1 MFESITAILMVL
13 GELIDPIT
21 HIVSYA
27 FCPFIFG
34 GSAIYAIVRWVKLEE
49 NQKREIIWSILVI
62 ILAVLVLVF
71 VGLNTFLWLNDIMFF
86 IFIVLRFSLL
96 FILVI
101 LANPYIKWAPL
112 KGPFITKE
120 NMEKI

>member
-13 GELIDPIT
+13 GELIDPTT

-34 GSAIYAIVRWVKLEE
+34 GSAIYAIVRWVKLEST
-49 NQKREIIWSILVI
+49 QKREIIWSILVI

-112 KGPFITKE
+112 KGSFITKE
-120 NMEKI
+120 NTEKI

>member
-13 GELIDPIT
+13 GELIDPTT

>member
-1 MFESITAILMVL
+1 MIESITALLIVL
-13 GELIDPIT
+13 GEIT
-21 HIVSYA
+21 QQQHIVSYA

-34 GSAIYAIVRWVKLEE
+34 GSAIFAIFKWTKLEA

-71 VGLNTFLWLNDIMFF
+71 VGLNTFLWLNDLMYY
-86 IFIVLRFSLL
+86 IFIGVRFSLL
-96 FILVI
+96 LLLVI
-101 LANPYIKWAPL
+101 LMNPYIKWAPL

-120 NMEKI
+120 NEEKI

>member
-1 MFESITAILMVL
+1 MFETITAILMVL
-13 GELIDPIT
+13 GEISQQS
-21 HIVSYA
+21 HIISYA

-34 GSAIYAIVRWVKLEE
+34 GSAIYAIVKWAKLEE

-71 VGLNTFLWLNDIMFF
+71 VGLNTFLWLNDTLFY
-86 IFIVLRFSLL
+86 IFMVVRFSLL
-96 FILVI
+96 LILVI

-112 KGPFITKE
+112 KRPFKTEEIK
-120 NMEKI
+120 EKI

>member
-1 MFESITAILMVL
+1 MIESITAILMVL
-13 GELIDPIT
+13 GELIDPTT

-34 GSAIYAIVRWVKLEE
+34 GSAIYAIVRWTKLET
-49 NQKREIIWSILVI
+49 NQKREITWSILVI

-86 IFIVLRFSLL
+86 IFMVVRFSLL
-96 FILVI
+96 FVLVI

-120 NMEKI
+120 NEEKT

>member
-1 MFESITAILMVL
+1 MIEFVTIVL
-13 GELIDPIT
+13 LLLEEISQQT
-21 HIVSYA
+21 HTISFA

-34 GSAIYAIVRWVKLEE
+34 GSAIYAIVRWVKLDE
-49 NQKREIIWSILVI
+49 NQKREMIWSILVI

-71 VGLNTFLWLNDIMFF
+71 VGLNTFLWLND
-86 IFIVLRFSLL
+86 VLFYVFMVVRFSLL
-96 FILVI
+96 LILVL

-120 NMEKI
+120 NTEKI

>member
-1 MFESITAILMVL
+1 MIESVTAILMVL
-13 GELIDPIT
+13 GELIDPTT

-34 GSAIYAIVRWVKLEE
+34 GSAIYAIVRWAKLES

-86 IFIVLRFSLL
+86 IFIVVRFSLL

-112 KGPFITKE
+112 KGLFITKE
-120 NMEKI
+120 NEEKI

>member
-1 MFESITAILMVL
+1 MLESVTAILMVL
-13 GELIDPIT
+13 GELIDPTT
-21 HIVSYA
+21 HIVSYV

-34 GSAIYAIVRWVKLEE
+34 GSAIYAIVRWAKLES

-120 NMEKI
+120 SEEKI

>member
-1 MFESITAILMVL
+1 MIEFVTVVL
-13 GELIDPIT
+13 LLLEEISQQT
-21 HIVSYA
+21 HIISFA

-34 GSAIYAIVRWVKLEE
+34 GSAIYAIVRWVKLDE
-49 NQKREIIWSILVI
+49 NQKREMIWSILVI

-71 VGLNTFLWLNDIMFF
+71 VGLNTFLWLND
-86 IFIVLRFSLL
+86 VLFYVFMVVRFSLL
-96 FILVI
+96 LILVL

-120 NMEKI
+120 NTEKI

>member
-13 GELIDPIT
+13 GELISDT
-21 HIVSYA
+21 SHIVSYA

-34 GSAIYAIVRWVKLEE
+34 GSAIYAIVRWTKLES

-71 VGLNTFLWLNDIMFF
+71 VGLNTFLWKNDIMFF

-96 FILVI
+96 IALVI

-120 NMEKI
+120 NTEKI

>member
-1 MFESITAILMVL
+1 MIKSITAILMVL
-13 GELIDPIT
+13 GELIDPTT

-34 GSAIYAIVRWVKLEE
+34 GSAIYAIVRWVKLEP

-71 VGLNTFLWLNDIMFF
+71 VGLNTFLWLNDIMYF
-86 IFIVLRFSLL
+86 IFIAVRFSLL
-96 FILVI
+96 LILVI

-120 NMEKI
+120 NEKKT